1 MKRRVADTNPA
12 RIDPTRDVRTAT
24 LEDVLLAQTWMVQTD
39 ELEDLP
45 QAMRILRQIA
55 EEVGLTGIEGRYHL
69 TRIRRIN
76 VQMHVHLQKRGSVN
90 FVLVISSM
98 PQYRRVMSQSE
109 VHYTLPSKPPN
120 RSPAQT

>member
-1 MKRRVADTNPA
+1 MKRRVADTKPA
-12 RIDPTRDVRTAT
+12 RIDPTRAVRTAT

-45 QAMRILRQIA
+45 QTMRILRQIA
-55 EEVGLTGIEGRYHL
+55 EEVGFTGIEGRYHL

-76 VQMHVHLQKRGSVN
+76 VHLQKRGSVN